1 MYVALGIEVISTILE
16 WDQVVAQIPSYQGA
30 VALGTILSFATDI
43 WFIWLVARR
52 RKNWTRWV
60 MLFGFVLEIPF
71 TLPWLLSLADFNSVL
86 ICMTWLAQI
95 VAFLLIF
102 TGNARE
108 WFANDPVRQFSPA
121 N

>member
-60 MLFGFVLEIPF
+60 MLLGFVFEIPF
-71 TLPWLLSLADFNSVL
+71 TLPWLLSLTDFNSVL

-95 VAFLLIF
+95 VAFMLIF